1 MIEKQACRADVAFGA
16 LDSMGKDVGAEQG
29 NLAFYFAITDRNLLT
44 SNLPQLGLHVTA
56 AFATTPGIPG
66 LARLPPGFTWWAPL
80 ANQIVSLGS
89 FFDRW
94 RSLARA
100 LLRSVL
106 LGIELGHHETSRSAD
121 TAV

>member
-16 LDSMGKDVGAEQG
+16 LDSMSKDVGSEQG
-29 NLAFYFAITDRNLLT
+29 DLAFSFTIADRNHL
-44 SNLPQLGLHVTA
+44 NGDLPQLGLHVAA
-56 AFATTPGIPG
+56 AFASTVGIAG
-66 LARLPPGFTWWAPL
+66 ARLPPGFKWWAPL

-106 LGIELGHHETSRSAD
+106 LVI
-121 TAV
+121 